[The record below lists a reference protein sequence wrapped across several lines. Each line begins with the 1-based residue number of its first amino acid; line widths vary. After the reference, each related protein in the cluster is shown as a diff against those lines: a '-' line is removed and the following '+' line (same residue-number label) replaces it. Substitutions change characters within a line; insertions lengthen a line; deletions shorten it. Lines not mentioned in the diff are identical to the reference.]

1 MKLTND
7 LIEEFLQ
14 FYENKGYDNK
24 TLVWFRCDFMA
35 FYHWLCENK
44 SDTIEAVD
52 KLSIQQYQHC
62 LKSQPLR
69 KNSRYYW
76 EKTNLSKNTV
86 FKKIVCIKNFLKYIN
101 YMYWIWM
108 DYKDVILPE
117 NTSERMDF
125 WTYDEIKEI
134 INLIN
139 KYEKFEINKLRLKLI
154 ILLAFT
160 SWLRSSEIISLKT
173 QDILDWRC
181 DITWKWNKKR
191 YVFFNN
197 DVITVLKRYIE
208 SRHDVIPRTWKL
220 MDHYDEYAVVSHK
233 DIDFW
238 KPITQ
243 WTMTK
248 IFKKADKLIKQH
260 MQTNKHFTCH
270 TLRHWFATHL
280 LRSWTNLS
288 FIQNLLWHNDIKTT
302 AIYLHQDYDLLERE
316 QKKVFWKSDFF

>member
-14 FYENKGYDNK
+14 FYENKGYDSK
-24 TLVWFRCDFMA
+24 TLAWFRTDFMA
-35 FYHWLCENK
+35 FHHWLCENK

-101 YMYWIWM
+101 YMYWIGM

-117 NTSERMDF
+117 NKSERMDF

-139 KYEKFEINKLRLKLI
+139 KYEKFDICKLRLKLI
-154 ILLAFT
+154 VLLAFT
-160 SWLRSSEIISLKT
+160 SGLRSNEIINLKT
-173 QDILDWRC
+173 EDILKWRC
-181 DITWKWNKKR
+181 DVVGKREKKR
-191 YVFFNN
+191 YVFFN
-197 DVITVLKRYIE
+197 DYVIQTLKEYIKA
-208 SRHDVIPRTWKL
+208 RHDIIPRTWKI
-220 MDHYDEYAVVSHK
+220 MDCLDEYAVISHK
-233 DIDFW
+233 DTDFW
-238 KPITQ
+238 QPITRR
-243 WTMTK
+243 TMTK
-248 IFKKADKLIKQH
+248 IFKKTDRLIKEH
-260 MQTNKHFTCH
+260 IHTNKHFTCH
-270 TLRHWFATHL
+270 TLRHWYATHL

-288 FIQNLLWHNDIKTT
+288 TIQNLLGHSNISTT
-302 AIYLHQDYDLLERE
+302 AIYLHQDYGFLEKE
-316 QKKVFWKSDFF
+316 QRKVFWKNRLF